1 MKQTNNLLKIYST
14 LPELQIERQP
24 VECRGNLSSA
34 GCAVIYIATD
44 ADCLPFGRIQRL
56 AGSTLVILLS
66 LLMWVNGVYT
76 LRTWEVRVAVSTL
89 RRYWR
94 SYSICRIQSCHC
106 YEVISSFVLMS

>member
-14 LPELQIERQP
+14 LPELQIERQH

-56 AGSTLVILLS
+56 AWQKHVGYFIILTDVGKWCIHITNMGGQGGSEYVKKILAFLFY
-66 LLMWVNGVYT
+66 M
-76 LRTWEVRVAVSTL
+76 
-89 RRYWR
+89 
-94 SYSICRIQSCHC
+94 
-106 YEVISSFVLMS
+106 